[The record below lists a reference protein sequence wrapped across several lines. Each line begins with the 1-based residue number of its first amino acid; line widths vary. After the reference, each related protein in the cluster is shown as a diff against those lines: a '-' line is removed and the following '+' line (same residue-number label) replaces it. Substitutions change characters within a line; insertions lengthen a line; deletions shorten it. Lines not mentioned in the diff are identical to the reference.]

1 MSKIRYILPGD
12 PLVEPKLLVAKQH
25 DIEINLDISDAAY
38 CLNKSRHNQDFSLFL
53 LANQALEILLEIEN
67 NKTPTLLSLERLK
80 DNFQQLGLIP
90 YSHQLECV
98 RCVIEEMN
106 GQAILADEVGLGK
119 TIEAGLII
127 REYFLRDLVE
137 KVLILTPAS
146 LTRQWEWELRQ
157 KLGLRVFRQRTILD
171 WQNSRLLVASL
182 ETAKREPHAS
192 LVKEVNWDMVIVDEA
207 HRLKNHKTQAYRFV
221 SELKKKH
228 LLLITATPMQNN
240 LRELFN
246 LVQLIAPG
254 TLGSLE
260 EFSAKYSLEAKP
272 NLEQIKQSLKPFL
285 IRTTRKEAF
294 LDLPQRDVSHVPCV
308 QDKAEKI
315 LYQALSEYIL
325 TSLKKD
331 QSNYLTLVTLQ
342 KELCSSIFAALLT
355 LEKMLNRAPDPILGE
370 IVRLGVDVKINAK
383 TKYLLEELPSIGE
396 KIVIFTEYL
405 ATQKFLAN
413 ELSKRDL
420 SFVTYDGTLSSS
432 KKEWAKERFRR
443 DAQILLATQAGGEG
457 LNLQFCQNIINYDLP
472 WNPMKIEQRIGRI
485 HRLGQKK
492 PVKILNLFTKDTIE
506 ERILELLYHKLK
518 LFTDVFSLEE
528 ETLGQDL
535 THYIVTELLDI
546 PLTKELSC

>member
-1 MSKIRYILPGD
+1 MP
-12 PLVEPKLLVAKQH
+12 P
-25 DIEINLDISDAAY
+25 
-38 CLNKSRHNQDFSLFL
+38 
-53 LANQALEILLEIEN
+53 
-67 NKTPTLLSLERLK
+67 
-80 DNFQQLGLIP
+80 
-90 YSHQLECV
+90 
-98 RCVIEEMN
+98 
-106 GQAILADEVGLGK
+106 
-119 TIEAGLII
+119 
-127 REYFLRDLVE
+127 
-137 KVLILTPAS
+137 
-146 LTRQWEWELRQ
+146 
-157 KLGLRVFRQRTILD
+157 
-171 WQNSRLLVASL
+171 
-182 ETAKREPHAS
+182 
-192 LVKEVNWDMVIVDEA
+192 
-207 HRLKNHKTQAYRFV
+207 
-221 SELKKKH
+221 
-228 LLLITATPMQNN
+228 
-240 LRELFN
+240 
-246 LVQLIAPG
+246 
-254 TLGSLE
+254 
-260 EFSAKYSLEAKP
+260 
-272 NLEQIKQSLKPFL
+272 
-285 IRTTRKEAF
+285 
-294 LDLPQRDVSHVPCV
+294 RDVSHVPCV

-472 WNPMKIEQRIGRI
+472 WNPMKIEQRIGRV

-506 ERILELLYHKLK
+506 ERILELLYDKLK